1 MGKKFC
7 CNRKLL
13 KTQIEEI
20 EGDKSF
26 HIVKCGQIVRALH
39 QGYQDGHKEQVSMN
53 EIFETFISALRQN
66 FTGLITC

>member
-1 MGKKFC
+1 MEEKFC

-20 EGDKSF
+20 KGDKSF
-26 HIVKCGQIVRALH
+26 DIIRCGQIVRELH
-39 QGYQDGHKEQVSMN
+39 QGYEDGHEEQVCMN

-66 FTGLITC
+66 VTGLITC